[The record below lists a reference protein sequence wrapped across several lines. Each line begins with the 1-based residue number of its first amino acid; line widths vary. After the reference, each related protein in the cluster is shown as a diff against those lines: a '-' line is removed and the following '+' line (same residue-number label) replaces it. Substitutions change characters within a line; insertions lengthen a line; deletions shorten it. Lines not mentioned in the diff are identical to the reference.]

1 MTKRTLTIIGGAA
14 ALAGIALLL
23 VLSGLLP
30 LTTQGP

>member
-1 MTKRTLTIIGGAA
+1 MNKRTLTIIGVAT
-14 ALAGIALLL
+14 LAGIALLL

>member
-1 MTKRTLTIIGGAA
+1 MNKRTLTIIGVA

-23 VLSGLLP
+23 VISGLLP

>member
-1 MTKRTLTIIGGAA
+1 MNKRTLTIIGVA

>member
-1 MTKRTLTIIGGAA
+1 MNKRTLTIIGVA

-23 VLSGLLP
+23 ILSGLLP